1 MEMPRPKPSNLLL
14 SNILVRLFS
23 FGVLVLLAR
32 LAYVITV
39 KGRSCESL
47 DFCFFPQSIKS
58 NIATSTTITS
68 AAAVVAA
75 ANISAVP
82 SARLKTY
89 YSSIFLDLIAQGF
102 LSLNSKSLCI
112 GGITGEEIIAL
123 KEIGVFNSAR
133 ISLKKSSRP
142 FIRFKNQTFGFV
154 FTSTAGLDE
163 AAKPVEFA
171 LEVYR
176 ILKRGGFFVVH
187 TESANDGYSFASL
200 LQLFDSFTMIKSSE
214 VDGFDSSSP
223 LIHEIIFK
231 KENGVFRFNENEQ
244 FLNGDSVSKCSVPS
258 YKRKLI
264 KNAEPLIRE
273 EPLKPWI
280 TFKRNIKNVKY
291 LPSMVDI
298 SFRNQ
303 YRYVAVGAKSYG
315 LSIGSWFKRRYPKQ
329 DKPFEIYAIEANST
343 FHDEYRFK
351 KGVTLLPYAAWIRNE
366 TLFFEI
372 KREASLTNG
381 KRVRGTGRNQAVQSS
396 SNFVNVFNKIQGF
409 DFAAWLKSVV
419 KERDYVVVKMDVEG
433 TEFHLVP
440 RLIETGA
447 ICLIDEM
454 FLECHYN
461 RWQRC
466 CPEKRSPKYS
476 NTYAQ
481 CLELYSSLREN
492 GVLVHQWW

>member
-1 MEMPRPKPSNLLL
+1 MEIPTPKNPNLLL
-14 SNILVRLFS
+14 SNILVRLLS
-23 FGVLVLLAR
+23 FGVLVILAR

-39 KGRSCESL
+39 KGRSCDSL
-47 DFCFFPQSIKS
+47 DFCFFPQSLKS
-58 NIATSTTITS
+58 NVATSTT
-68 AAAVVAA
+68 AAAVA
-75 ANISAVP
+75 ANISAAS

-112 GGITGEEIIAL
+112 GAVSGEEIISI
-123 KEIGVFNSAR
+123 KEVGVFNSVG
-133 ISLKKSSRP
+133 ISLKKWSRP

-154 FTSTAGLDE
+154 FSSTAGLDE
-163 AAKPVEFA
+163 ALKPVEFA

-176 ILKRGGFFVVH
+176 TLKHGGFFVVH
-187 TESANDGYSFASL
+187 TESANDAYSFASL
-200 LQLFDSFTMIKSSE
+200 LELFNSFTLIKSSE

-231 KENGVFRFNENEQ
+231 KEKGVFRFNEKEQ

-258 YKRKLI
+258 YKHELI

-298 SFRNQ
+298 SFKNQ
-303 YRYVAVGAKSYG
+303 YRYVAIGAKSYS
-315 LSIGSWFKRRYPKQ
+315 LSIGSWFKKRYPKQ
-329 DKPFEIYAIEANST
+329 DKSFEIYAIEANST
-343 FHDEYRFK
+343 FHDEYRLR

-366 TLFFEI
+366 TLYFEI
-372 KREASLTNG
+372 NREASRKNG
-381 KRVRGTGRNQAVQSS
+381 KRGRGAGRNQAVQSS
-396 SNFVNVFNKIQGF
+396 SNFVSVFNKIQGF
-409 DFAAWLKSVV
+409 DLAMWLKSVV

-433 TEFHLVP
+433 TEFHLVR
-440 RLIETGA
+440 RLVETGA

-466 CPEKRSPKYS
+466 CPEKRSPKYQ
-476 NTYAQ
+476 NTYVQ
-481 CLELYSSLREN
+481 CLELFSSLREN